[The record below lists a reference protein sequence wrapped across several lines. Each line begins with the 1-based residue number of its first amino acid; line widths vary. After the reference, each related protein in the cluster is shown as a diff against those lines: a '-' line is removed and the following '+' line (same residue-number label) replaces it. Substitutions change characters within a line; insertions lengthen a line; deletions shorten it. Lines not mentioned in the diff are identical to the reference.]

1 MPAHDPVAHRLL
13 IEVRGSWTI
22 SGVYQLLFAVSPAR
36 RLHLRNAIGLDMPKH
51 LRDGEG
57 IAGCSLWPGVI
68 AWDAASC
75 ITIDST
81 GRLERHNFGQST

>member
-13 IEVRGSWTI
+13 IEVRACLTI
-22 SGVYQLLFAVSPAR
+22 SGVYQLLFAVHPDR
-36 RLHLRNAIGLDMPKH
+36 RLRLREAIRLDMPGH
-51 LRDGEG
+51 LRTGEG
-57 IAGCSLWPGVI
+57 VAECSRWPGAI

-81 GRLERHNFGQST
+81 GRLERHNFQGAR